1 MDAKN
6 LLEPV
11 LAMVVLHAVVWVWMT
26 ITRGMAMSRVGMSLE
41 QGRHTADL
49 QQLPDPSRQVADNY
63 NHLFELPTV
72 FYALVFY
79 PAFSLFTQFGDWQ
92 QIYAPLIGRSAASR
106 FPWRAQLLPRRS
118 SVSAGAAAAA
128 AAASTSPSAPD
139 SAACSKAST

>member
-26 ITRGMAMSRVGMSLE
+26 VTRGMAMSRAGMSLE
-41 QGRHTADL
+41 QGRHTIDL

-79 PAFSLFTQFGDWQ
+79 IWAMGHAD
-92 QIYAPLIGRSAASR
+92 LIHVALAWCFFASR
-106 FPWRAQLLPRRS
+106 VVHSIVQGTINRVAIRFPIFALGWVLIVIMIARELF
-118 SVSAGAAAAA
+118 
-128 AAASTSPSAPD
+128 
-139 SAACSKAST
+139 